1 MYCDL
6 KRYDYIRYLTI
17 RSVNWTL
24 SKNTIIGRLYCSLYF
39 LNDD

>member
-6 KRYDYIRYLTI
+6 KRYDHIRYLTI

-24 SKNTIIGRLYCSLYF
+24 SKKTLLMDDYIIRSL
-39 LNDD
+39 